1 MFWGLAAA
9 VLTII
14 SIPSVELISAWRDYA
29 SLAGGWQP
37 APLKPTAATFVPHN
51 DRMPDA
57 PALKPVE
64 FRLKAPKAESVELVG
79 DFNAWKP
86 GLLKMKRTG
95 GGTWTLV
102 LPVRPGR
109 HKYLFL
115 VDGNPQADPG
125 AETAEGPDG
134 RRVCLRVVK

>member
-1 MFWGLAAA
+1 MLWGVAAA

-37 APLKPTAATFVPHN
+37 APLKPTSATFVPHD
-51 DRMPDA
+51 DRAPDA

-86 GLLKMKRTG
+86 GLLKMTRVG
-95 GGTWTLV
+95 GGPDVGPARARDGISTS
-102 LPVRPGR
+102 
-109 HKYLFL
+109 L
-115 VDGNPQADPG
+115 VDGNPQDRRR
-125 AETAEGPDG
+125 TAG
-134 RRVCLRVVK
+134 RRAGASA